1 MIDFR
6 LDERGDIILSSPEE
20 YDTFRIDFAIKD
32 YPLMLI
38 TFTTN
43 DEAGEAIK
51 ADNILEIQFYTDETE
66 IAHGKKLETVIEDE
80 EKAQSIAIRLKTE
93 LGELDDLYYN
103 FGSELAYYRHLDL
116 LNDTYWSKIEEKVK
130 EAISNVVP
138 YTESSVIISRVEGE
152 GSFQNESLK
161 ISIQNTQNDK
171 QTQYII

>member
-1 MIDFR
+1 MIDFK

-43 DEAGEAIK
+43 DEADENK
-51 ADNILEIQFYTDETE
+51 NADNILEIQYFTDETE
-66 IAHGKKLETVIEDE
+66 IAHGKKLETIIEDE

-103 FGSELAYYRHLDL
+103 FGSELVDLRHKDL

-130 EAISNVVP
+130 TAISDIVP
-138 YTESSVIISRVEGE
+138 YGESSVIISKVEGE
-152 GSFQNESLK
+152 GSYKNTTLC
-161 ISIQNTQNDK
+161 ISIEVNNINQIL
-171 QTQYII
+171 YI

>member
-43 DEAGEAIK
+43 DEAVEAIK

-93 LGELDDLYYN
+93 LGELDGLYYN
-103 FGSELAYYRHLDL
+103 FGSELACFRHKDL
-116 LNDTYWSKIEEKVK
+116 LNTAYWSKIEEKVK
-130 EAISNVVP
+130 TVISDIVP
-138 YTESSVIISRVEGE
+138 YTESSVFISRVEGE
-152 GSFQNESLK
+152 GSYKNTPLF
-161 ISIQNTQNDK
+161 ISIEVNNINQIL
-171 QTQYII
+171 YI

>member
-6 LDERGDIILSSPEE
+6 LDERGDIIFSSPEE

-38 TFTTN
+38 NFNTN
-43 DEAGEAIK
+43 DEADESKK
-51 ADNILEIQFYTDETE
+51 ADNILEIQFFTDETE
-66 IAHGKKLETVIEDE
+66 TVHGKKLETVIEDE

-116 LNDTYWSKIEEKVK
+116 LNDTYWSKLEEKVK
-130 EAISNVVP
+130 EAISDVMP
-138 YTESSVIISRVEGE
+138 YGESSVIISRVEGE
-152 GSFQNESLK
+152 GSYKNTTLS
-161 ISIQNTQNDK
+161 ISIEGNNGYK
-171 QTQYII
+171 ILYV

>member
-93 LGELDDLYYN
+93 LGELDELYYN
-103 FGSELAYYRHLDL
+103 FGSELVDLRHKDL
-116 LNDTYWSKIEEKVK
+116 LNSAYWSKIEEKVK
-130 EAISNVVP
+130 TVISDIVP

-152 GSFQNESLK
+152 GSYKNTTLC
-161 ISIQNTQNDK
+161 ISIEVNNINQIL
-171 QTQYII
+171 YI